1 MRNLLTDDIPMPSDK
16 KSSGEEK
23 ELEKVKDEKY
33 LMYFKKELYLY
44 VIYDE

>member
-16 KSSGEEK
+16 KTKTKEE
-23 ELEKVKDEKY
+23 EEQDQKY

-44 VIYDE
+44 IIFDE